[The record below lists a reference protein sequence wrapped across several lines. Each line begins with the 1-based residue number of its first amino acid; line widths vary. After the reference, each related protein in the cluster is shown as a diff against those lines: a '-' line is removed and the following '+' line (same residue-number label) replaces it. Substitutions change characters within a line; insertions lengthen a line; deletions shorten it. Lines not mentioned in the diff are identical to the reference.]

1 MARSLFKLMAYK
13 DEYEVA
19 RLYTGDAFRAQL
31 QDQFEGEYSLRF
43 HMAPPIFARK
53 DPRTGVPR
61 KMTLGPRTMTALK
74 LLARFKRV
82 RGTWL
87 DPFGRTAERKMERAL
102 IAEYRQTVDQLL
114 DGERGQARTGGH
126 HRRPRG
132 NGTRL
137 RPREGRERRE
147 VPDRVGALDAKLY
160 GACASRHAP
169 AQNRV
174 NTRSHESDPGAPCW
188 ARPVHFV
195 TIFWRHGHIFF
206 L

>member
-1 MARSLFKLMAYK
+1 
-13 DEYEVA
+13 
-19 RLYTGDAFRAQL
+19 
-31 QDQFEGEYSLRF
+31 
-43 HMAPPIFARK
+43 
-53 DPRTGVPR
+53 
-61 KMTLGPRTMTALK
+61 MTLGPRTMTALK

-137 RPREGRERRE
+137 RPREGRERRSTG
-147 VPDRVGALDAKLY
+147 P
-160 GACASRHAP
+160 S
-169 AQNRV
+169 
-174 NTRSHESDPGAPCW
+174 
-188 ARPVHFV
+188 
-195 TIFWRHGHIFF
+195 WRA
-206 L
+206 